1 MLLSVG
7 TPARIFDV
15 TLGRTAGVMAGVGL
29 LAVLVLLMVFVPAA
43 LRRKGLEEKPQ

>member
-7 TPARIFDV
+7 TTSLIFDV